1 MKSSSK
7 FSKLQFLSACL
18 FSGEKANENDLAV
31 SWDWPPVGRLP
42 GEVRALLSFLRG
54 SSGTF
59 HCLAPVS
66 CSALIAYDS
75 YGIFFLMP
83 NTLGTLLIHTRRK
96 ANWLEVSSE
105 SCTEDG
111 IH

>member
-1 MKSSSK
+1 MGVLRDSD
-7 FSKLQFLSACL
+7 
-18 FSGEKANENDLAV
+18 SGADP
-31 SWDWPPVGRLP
+31 DWPPVGRLP
-42 GEVRALLSFLRG
+42 GEVWALLSFLRG

-59 HCLAPVS
+59 HSLAPVS